1 MHRIFR
7 VKAYEK
13 EHGPHF
19 NEEYARKAVMKM
31 ENEDGTRGPHWSLE
45 ETTTLASQYGI
56 ALGSKFNRYDWFV
69 ALNKEVSMWPNF
81 FTGLPFLFPSLGRIN
96 YNTLPVTNVTVGTE
110 AVTLELPNHAFRNRD
125 YVGGF
130 YIDLRTAIPTGTSA
144 TLPILIGTN
153 GDTRPLVTYNNEPVR
168 VENLAGT
175 GIYLLHY
182 NKYTN
187 QVFLVSGG
195 YKATA
200 TPSA

>member
-1 MHRIFR
+1 
-7 VKAYEK
+7 
-13 EHGPHF
+13 
-19 NEEYARKAVMKM
+19 
-31 ENEDGTRGPHWSLE
+31 
-45 ETTTLASQYGI
+45 
-56 ALGSKFNRYDWFV
+56 
-69 ALNKEVSMWPNF
+69 MWPNF

-153 GDTRPLVTYNNEPVR
+153 DDTRPLVTYNNEPVR

>member
-1 MHRIFR
+1 
-7 VKAYEK
+7 
-13 EHGPHF
+13 
-19 NEEYARKAVMKM
+19 
-31 ENEDGTRGPHWSLE
+31 
-45 ETTTLASQYGI
+45 
-56 ALGSKFNRYDWFV
+56 
-69 ALNKEVSMWPNF
+69 MWYYYIYVI
-81 FTGLPFLFPSLGRIN
+81 GRTN

-187 QVFLVSGG
+187 QVFLVSDG